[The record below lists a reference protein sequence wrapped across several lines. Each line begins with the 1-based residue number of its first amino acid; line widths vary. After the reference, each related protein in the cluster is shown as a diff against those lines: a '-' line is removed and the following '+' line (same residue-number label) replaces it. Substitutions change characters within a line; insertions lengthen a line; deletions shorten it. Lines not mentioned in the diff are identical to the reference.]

1 MKFAVA
7 ALLGYVQAVSLKNK
21 ESPDCP
27 SSQEV
32 FSYNERV
39 GTATGFLQL
48 SACSQSGINGAGLSC
63 VPDNQYFATGMNG
76 DEDLGE
82 DIIMKGK
89 PFHYDQKPATQKLF
103 ATGMNG
109 DEDLGEDIIMK
120 GKPFHYDQ
128 KPSTQK
134 LFATGMNGDEDL
146 GEDIIMKGKPFH
158 YNQQKPQQLF
168 ATGMN
173 GDEDLGED
181 IIMKGKPFH
190 YNQQKPQ

>member
-1 MKFAVA
+1 MKFAIA
-7 ALLGYVQAVSLKNK
+7 ALLGLVAAKK

-39 GTATGFLQL
+39 ATATGFLQL

-63 VPDNQYFATGMNG
+63 VPDHQYFATGMNG

-82 DIIMKGK
+82 DIIMKGE
-89 PFHYDQKPATQKLF
+89 PYHYNQKKTQSRAQFATGMNGDEDLGEDIIMKGEPYHYNQRRPANSKLF

-120 GKPFHYDQ
+120 GEPY
-128 KPSTQK
+128 
-134 LFATGMNGDEDL
+134 
-146 GEDIIMKGKPFH
+146 H
-158 YNQQKPQQLF
+158 YNQK
-168 ATGMN
+168 
-173 GDEDLGED
+173 
-181 IIMKGKPFH
+181 K
-190 YNQQKPQ
+190 

>member
-1 MKFAVA
+1 MKLVIA
-7 ALLGYVQAVSLKNK
+7 ALLGYVSAISLSKK

-39 GTATGFLQL
+39 GTAAGFLQL

-82 DIIMKGK
+82 DIIMKGE
-89 PFHYDQKPATQKLF
+89 PYHYNQKPPAKKLF

-120 GKPFHYDQ
+120 GEPY
-128 KPSTQK
+128 
-134 LFATGMNGDEDL
+134 
-146 GEDIIMKGKPFH
+146 H
-158 YNQQKPQQLF
+158 YNQQK
-168 ATGMN
+168 
-173 GDEDLGED
+173 
-181 IIMKGKPFH
+181 
-190 YNQQKPQ
+190 

>member
-1 MKFAVA
+1 MKFAIA
-7 ALLGYVQAVSLKNK
+7 ALLGLVAA

-63 VPDNQYFATGMNG
+63 VPDHQFFATGNNGDEDLGEDIIMKGEPYHYNQKKTNSRAQFATGMNG

-82 DIIMKGK
+82 DIIMKGE
-89 PFHYDQKPATQKLF
+89 PYHYNQRPASKKLF

-120 GKPFHYDQ
+120 GEPY
-128 KPSTQK
+128 
-134 LFATGMNGDEDL
+134 
-146 GEDIIMKGKPFH
+146 H
-158 YNQQKPQQLF
+158 YNQKRIQSRAQF
-168 ATGMN
+168 ATR
-173 GDEDLGED
+173 
-181 IIMKGKPFH
+181 KF
-190 YNQQKPQ
+190 PQH